1 MTAKERGQNIKEL
14 LSTLTPKEERVLRLY
29 FGIQEHKRNTL
40 EEIGK
45 SNEVSREQIKKTK
58 NKGVRKFRNRIIDIR
73 KILNEN

>member
-45 SNEVSREQIKKTK
+45 VMKFLG
-58 NKGVRKFRNRIIDIR
+58 NK
-73 KILNEN
+73 